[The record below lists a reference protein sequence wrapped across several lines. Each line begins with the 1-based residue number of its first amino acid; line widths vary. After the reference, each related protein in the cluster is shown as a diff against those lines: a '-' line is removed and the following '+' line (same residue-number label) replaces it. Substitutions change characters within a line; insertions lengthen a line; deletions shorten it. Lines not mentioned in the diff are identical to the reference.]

1 MPHAILPKR
10 PLLILITALVEPLLP
25 WIAALLATPLVLRQL
40 DVSTDDL
47 ARCTAILDLS
57 ALLLIQ
63 QPRSLEDQ
71 LAVRSRDRASA
82 LFLRWLGV
90 AALVFGIDAFTSLLR
105 DVPDRFLLEWLVLTL
120 AILLVTGLALRKL
133 VRVMLRNA
141 ATVRR
146 VAIAGC
152 NEKSRLLE
160 DRIRANANLHMDVLG
175 YFDDRAEARL
185 APRPHAQLVDR
196 LDALPSYVQEHGIDV
211 IFIAL
216 PIAYIKRVQHLLDAL
231 HDTTVSVYYVPGTFA
246 FDLIQSKPVDFDG
259 VHVISLCETPFV
271 GYGGVFKRLFDLVVT
286 SLIMIPAAPFLLLL
300 AGLVKLTS
308 PGPALFKQVRYGL
321 DGERIEVYKFRS
333 MRVMENGAEVKQATV
348 DDDRITPLGRILRKT
363 SMDELPQLIN
373 VLQGSMSLVGPRP
386 HAVAHN
392 ETYRR
397 LIKGY
402 MLRHKAIPGITGLA
416 QVRGW
421 RGETKRIEE
430 MEARVRCDLDYL
442 RHWSPLLD
450 LKILALTA
458 VKLLR
463 PDSKAY

>member
-40 DVSTDDL
+40 DVGAEAL
-47 ARCTAILDLS
+47 ARYTALLDLS
-57 ALLLIQ
+57 ALLLVQ
-63 QPRSLEDQ
+63 QPNSLEDQ
-71 LAVRSRDRASA
+71 LAVKSRDRASA
-82 LFLRWLGV
+82 LFLRWLAV
-90 AALVFGIDAFTSLLR
+90 AALVFAMWEFTTLLDIPR
-105 DVPDRFLLEWLVLTL
+105 RYIVEWLLLTL

-133 VRVMLRNA
+133 VRVLLRNA

-146 VAIAGC
+146 VVVAGC

-160 DRIRANANLHMDVLG
+160 DRIRANNSLHMEVLG

-185 APRPHAQLVDR
+185 APRPYAQLVDR
-196 LDALPSYVQEHGIDV
+196 LDALPAYVEAHGIDV

-246 FDLIQSKPVDFDG
+246 FDLIQSRPVDLDG

-286 SLIMIPAAPFLLLL
+286 SLIMIPATPFML
-300 AGLVKLTS
+300 AIAALVKATS

-321 DGERIEVYKFRS
+321 DGDRIEVYKFRS
-333 MRVMENGAEVKQATV
+333 MRVMENGAEVKQATIG
-348 DDDRITPLGRILRKT
+348 DDRITPLGRVLRKT

-458 VKLLR
+458 VKLVR

>member
-146 VAIAGC
+146 
-152 NEKSRLLE
+152 
-160 DRIRANANLHMDVLG
+160 
-175 YFDDRAEARL
+175 EA
-185 APRPHAQLVDR
+185 RPHAQLVDR
-196 LDALPSYVQEHGIDV
+196 LDSLPSYVQEHGIDV

>member
-160 DRIRANANLHMDVLG
+160 DRIRANSNLHMDVLG

-216 PIAYIKRVQHLLDAL
+216 PIRHVRRVMTLLDEL
-231 HDTTVSVYYVPGTFA
+231 RDTTASIYYVPDIFV
-246 FDLIQSKPVDFDG
+246 FDLIQARAGDIRGMPV
-259 VHVISLCETPFV
+259 VALCETPLY
-271 GYGGVFKRLFDLVVT
+271 GYRGVSKRITDVVLA
-286 SLIMIPAAPFLLLL
+286 SGLLLGL
-300 AGLVKLTS
+300 LPLLLVIALLVKLSS
-308 PGPALFKQVRYGL
+308 PGPVIFKQRRYGL
-321 DGERIEVYKFRS
+321 DGREIGVYKFRS
-333 MRVMENGAEVKQATV
+333 MTVTEDSGDIPQASRG
-348 DDDRITPLGRILRKT
+348 DARITPIGKVLRRL
-363 SMDELPQLIN
+363 SLDELPQLFN
-373 VLQGSMSLVGPRP
+373 VLQGRMSLVGPRP

-392 ETYRR
+392 EIYRK

-402 MLRHKAIPGITGLA
+402 MLRHKVLPGITGLA
-416 QVRGW
+416 QVSGC
-421 RGETKRIEE
+421 RGETARLEE
-430 MEARVRCDLDYL
+430 MEARVRYDLDYL
-442 RHWSPLLD
+442 RHWTPMLD
-450 LKILALTA
+450 FKILLLT
-458 VKLLR
+458 VIKMFR
-463 PDSKAY
+463 DDQAY